1 MEQEPTEQPESATE
15 TDFTQLSAAPC
26 GLGETLRK
34 RGFESLTPIQAA
46 VIEEDA
52 NGRNLRLTSQ
62 TGSGKTVAVGLAMAE
77 LVKDAP
83 SRRGVAHPTA
93 LVIAPTRELAN
104 QLGRELGWLYA
115 DLGKRVQVV
124 TGGTSYQVERRE
136 MQAGA
141 HVLVGTPGRLLD
153 HLRRDAVNLDLLKVI
168 VLDEADEM
176 LDMGFE
182 EELDGILAFAPA
194 EADRLTHLVSATF
207 TGAAK
212 RLANRLQKNPV
223 DIEGT
228 PLGAANSDID
238 HRCVLAHP
246 SDQLDIIVNLLLR
259 FEGEKTLIFVRTR
272 LDTTGLARRLAD
284 TGFSAMALNG
294 EMTQRERT
302 STFDRFRKGS
312 VRVLVATD
320 VAARGLDVH
329 DIGMVIQVDLP
340 DNAEALTHRSGRTG
354 RAGRHGR
361 NVLLV
366 SPRARRRVE
375 SLLRHA
381 KIRATFVDPP
391 DPESIRAAA
400 DARLV
405 AAIREPGDMP
415 AHIHTLAAE
424 LLAEMEPQEAVARLL
439 NRIGHEGPTQP
450 RTIGAPR
457 KASRK
462 GTGRDPRHEQDDRR
476 PRPERPARHEQ
487 RSDRSER
494 SDRPARPERP
504 ERSRPDRAEATRP
517 ESRPERPERPSAPR
531 PERTEQAER
540 PEHLQT
546 ASGEGDGTAPPGRER
561 FAKSVG
567 TSFAKSKRGPRGR
580 DGEFVSY
587 QVSWGEEKGADPRRL
602 LALVCRRG
610 GVERQDVGAIRVG
623 PRSSTVEVTKETADR
638 FERSVQKPDR
648 RDAHVRFR
656 RWVPGSQRES

>member
-1 MEQEPTEQPESATE
+1 MEQEPNEQSESATE

-26 GLGETLRK
+26 GLGETLKK
-34 RGFESLTPIQAA
+34 RGFEALTPIQAA
-46 VIEEDA
+46 VIEENA
-52 NGRNLRLTSQ
+52 TGRNLRLTSQ

-124 TGGTSYQVERRE
+124 TGGTSYTVERRE

-153 HLRRDAVNLDLLKVI
+153 HLRRDAVNLDLLKVV

-182 EELDGILAFAPA
+182 EELDGILGFAPP

-284 TGFSAMALNG
+284 IGFSAMALNG

-381 KIRATFVDPP
+381 KIRAGFIDPP

-462 GTGRDPRHEQDDRR
+462 GTKRDPRDHDDRR
-476 PRPERPARHEQ
+476 PRHERPARHE
-487 RSDRSER
+487 RSE
-494 SDRPARPERP
+494 RPARPERARP
-504 ERSRPDRAEATRP
+504 ERTDAPRH
-517 ESRPERPERPSAPR
+517 ESKRPERPSAPR
-531 PERTEQAER
+531 PERPERTER
-540 PEHLQT
+540 PAHLQT
-546 ASGEGDGTAPPGRER
+546 TSGEADGSAPPGRGR

-567 TSFAKSKRGPRGR
+567 TSFAKSKRGSRGR

-610 GVERQDVGAIRVG
+610 GVDRGDVGAIRVG
-623 PRSSTVEVTKETADR
+623 PRSSTVEVTKETAER
-638 FERSVQKPDR
+638 FERSVKKPDR

-656 RWVPGSQRES
+656 RWVPGSQRDK

>member
-1 MEQEPTEQPESATE
+1 MEHKTNDQSESSAN
-15 TDFTQLSAAPC
+15 TDFSQLSAAPC
-26 GLGETLRK
+26 GLEATLRK
-34 RGFESLTPIQAA
+34 RGFDSLTPIQAA

-52 NGRNLRLTSQ
+52 SGRNLRLTSQ

-93 LVIAPTRELAN
+93 LVIAPTRELAG
-104 QLGRELGWLYA
+104 QLGRELGWLYE

-124 TGGTSYQVERRE
+124 TGGTSYTVERRE

-153 HLRRDAVNLDLLKVI
+153 HLRRDAVSLDLLKVI

-194 EADRLTHLVSATF
+194 EADRQTHLVSATF

-212 RLANRLQKNPV
+212 RLANRLQSNPV
-223 DIEGT
+223 AIEGT

-272 LDTTGLARRLAD
+272 VDTTGLARRLAD
-284 TGFSAMALNG
+284 IGFSAMALNG

-312 VRVLVATD
+312 VRILVATD

-354 RAGRHGR
+354 RAGKHGR
-361 NVLLV
+361 NVFLV

-381 KIRATFVDPP
+381 KIRASFVDPP

-405 AAIREPGDMP
+405 ADLREPGEVP
-415 AHIHTLAAE
+415 ERLHELAEE
-424 LLAEMEPQEAVARLL
+424 LLAELEPKEAVARLL
-439 NRIGHEGPTQP
+439 NRVGHEGPTEP
-450 RTIGAPR
+450 RTVGAPR

-462 GTGRDPRHEQDDRR
+462 SKSREARHEPDDRR
-476 PRPERPARHEQ
+476 PRPERERKERPPRP
-487 RSDRSER
+487 DRAPDRAPRAER
-494 SDRPARPERP
+494 PERASAPRPDRPERP
-504 ERSRPDRAEATRP
+504 ARAERT
-517 ESRPERPERPSAPR
+517 ERPERK
-531 PERTEQAER
+531 ER
-540 PEHLQT
+540 PAHLQT
-546 ASGEGDGTAPPGRER
+546 GDDGTAPPGRAR
-561 FAKSVG
+561 FAKSAG
-567 TSFAKSKRGPRGR
+567 SPFAKSKRGNRGR
-580 DGEFVSY
+580 EGEFVSY
-587 QVSWGEEKGADPRRL
+587 QVSWGEDKGADPRRL

-610 GVERQDVGAIRVG
+610 GVERGDVGAIRVG

-638 FERSVQKPDR
+638 FERSVKKPDR

-656 RWVPGSQRES
+656 RWVPGSQREK